1 MQMEQLLKLNYPGQ
15 NVRNGYYSARVAPG
29 VGVTVVQMAT
39 TTFVQFFPWDAA
51 SATRDGHESYAA
63 FITAKAT
70 QADAAKAELFIKWPY
85 LESKEVDD
93 LLIIK
98 CLIEDGLKQI
108 GELHAD
114 NQTSGADPTAG
125 KAVE

>member
-1 MQMEQLLKLNYPGQ
+1 MQMEQLLKLNYPDQ
-15 NVRNGYYSARVAPG
+15 NVRNGYYSAHVAPG
-29 VGVTVVQMAT
+29 IGVTVAQMVT
-39 TTFVQFFPWDAA
+39 TTFVQFFPWND
-51 SATRDGHESYAA
+51 SCTDGHGRYAA

-70 QADAAKAELFIKWPY
+70 QADAVKAELFIKWPY
-85 LESKEVDD
+85 LESKELDD

-108 GELHAD
+108 GERNAD
-114 NQTSGADPTAG
+114 DQTCGADPAAG